1 MEWFR
6 CYFNSHPH
14 FGNSIYDKLIAKFGY
29 ACNALPRTQNCVMVN
44 LLNRWKWFRKR
55 LVRCGL
61 KRSMKLTPYFIL
73 KKWKSNV
80 KKCKKDFRI

>member
-29 ACNALPRTQNCVMVN
+29 ACNAHPRTQNCVMVN

-61 KRSMKLTPYFIL
+61 KVYEINPIFYSEEMEI
-73 KKWKSNV
+73 
-80 KKCKKDFRI
+80 KCEKM